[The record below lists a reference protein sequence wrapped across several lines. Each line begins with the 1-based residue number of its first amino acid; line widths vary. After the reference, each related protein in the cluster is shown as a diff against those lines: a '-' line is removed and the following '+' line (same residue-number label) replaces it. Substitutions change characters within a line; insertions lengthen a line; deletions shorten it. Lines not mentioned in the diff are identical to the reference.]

1 MDPLTALAAI
11 KTGVAVP
18 AETISIGFKG
28 LKPLFNFR
36 QLQSAPINVYE
47 FNHGVISHSLEVI

>member
-1 MDPLTALAAI
+1 MNPVTSLAVI

-36 QLQSAPINVYE
+36 
-47 FNHGVISHSLEVI
+47 